1 MFLSPNTLFFLNPIP
16 RRRLESSRTEG
27 NETPVLDSTTVE
39 EEEEFSAKESEPQSG
54 SEQWLDL
61 LEKSEFSAFLTNG
74 SFGSWHMAIAAAPAV
89 ATTAEAARK
98 VEAVVVGL
106 VWGSFG
112 FGFGGWENKNGK
124 RRETIALVVVFW
136 EYSGNFKIE
145 LLGCIYR

>member
-27 NETPVLDSTTVE
+27 NETPVLDSTTVD

-61 LEKSEFSAFLTNG
+61 LEKSEFSAFLRNG

-98 VEAVVVGL
+98 VEAVV
-106 VWGSFG
+106 WGGFG

-124 RRETIALVVVFW
+124 RRETIVIMVVVFW
-136 EYSGNFKIE
+136 EYSGNFKVE
-145 LLGCIYR
+145 LLGYI